1 MRGRYANARG
11 ERIEGCRFGVRVAII
26 DNGPRKGGEAKVPK
40 GTAVLSDEERKER
53 GRKGA
58 EARWGKTGSRKKAN
72 AKKK

>member
-1 MRGRYANARG
+1 MAKKSNPVSDYLAEIG
-11 ERIEGCRFGVRVAII
+11 
-26 DNGPRKGGEAKVPK
+26 RKGGEAKVPK